1 MLPRFQ
7 HILIPVD
14 FTGKN
19 RAALDIAF
27 ELAVQNK
34 ARVTL
39 LHVIETISDLTD
51 TEIGEFYG
59 RLETRANTELET
71 MGQRFEEAGLAVDR
85 KIRYGKRLREIAQ
98 DSVDR
103 QIDLV
108 VLSSHKIEHDQP
120 IENWGTLSYQ
130 VSIICP
136 CPVLLVK

>member
-19 RAALDIAF
+19 LAALDIAF

-51 TEIGEFYG
+51 SEIREFYG
-59 RLETRANTELET
+59 RLEVRANTELET
-71 MGQRFEEAGLAVDR
+71 MGQRFEAAGLPVDR
-85 KIRYGKRLREIAQ
+85 KIRYGKRLPEIAQ

-103 QIDLV
+103 QIDLMI
-108 VLSSHKIEHDQP
+108 LSSHKIERDQP

-130 VSIICP
+130 ISLICQ